1 MSNVHRTGPV
11 DIITVAV
18 PLTSNVPTN
27 SIAMGTPV
35 ALVAGSPIPAVAF
48 TWTTDLATT
57 QTNFAAAFFG
67 ISESRSIAGSTDV
80 RNNQVAINMDGTYEF
95 DVTTGT
101 DFAVGQ
107 FIGCSKGVGNN
118 LIDTVEVVP
127 TKARAIAV
135 VVEDTAAG
143 ALKVRARLVNT
154 LFKR

>member
-1 MSNVHRTGPV
+1 MANTHRTGPV
-11 DIITVAV
+11 DIVTVAV

-27 SIAMGTPV
+27 TINIGSPV
-35 ALVAGSPIPAVAF
+35 ALVAGAPIPATVF

-67 ISESRSIAGSTDV
+67 MSESRSIAGSTDV
-80 RNNQVAINMDGTYEF
+80 RNQLVAINTDGTYEF
-95 DVTTGT
+95 DATAAT

-107 FIGCSKGVGNN
+107 FIGCSKAAGNN
-118 LIDTVEVVP
+118 LLDTIEVVA

-135 VVEDTAAG
+135 VVEDTPAG
-143 ALKVRARLVNT
+143 ALKVRARLINT